1 LRYLIRNIE
10 LDKMVATSAPLL
22 DVPSVFPEIV
32 LTITKV
38 YLLVYEGITWPL
50 VTIECILPYEC
61 SMSFSMS
68 QAVGHFRDINGLLVS
83 KYNNLSNVVS
93 ILFSLAYNNYHCN
106 ITTIYLSNCRNSTL
120 SCYGLISSFILLYIS
135 KALEKKKGARKNSN

>member
-68 QAVGHFRDINGLLVS
+68 FSMPQAVGHFRDINGLLVS

-106 ITTIYLSNCRNSTL
+106 ITTIYLSNCRRRFL
-120 SCYGLISSFILLYIS
+120 
-135 KALEKKKGARKNSN
+135 AMD